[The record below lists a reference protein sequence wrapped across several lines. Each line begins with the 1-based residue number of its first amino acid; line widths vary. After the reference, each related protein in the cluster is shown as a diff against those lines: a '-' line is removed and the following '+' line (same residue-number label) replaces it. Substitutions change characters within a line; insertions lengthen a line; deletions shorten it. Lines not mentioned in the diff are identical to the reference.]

1 MSEQIGVSEDLD
13 SEGCLSSIKISTTER
28 NLIIAS
34 ALVLSEFQ
42 LDFGDFLEIREV
54 ICGNGEGIC
63 YIGEGIWWVYL
74 ENSVSSGPFLNFEF

>member
-63 YIGEGIWWVYL
+63 YIGEGIWWCIWKIASALV
-74 ENSVSSGPFLNFEF
+74 PF